1 MQLPLYLFLDELS
14 QTCTQISG
22 AFDDDG
28 ALCDGVRLFS
38 GDAVYEPNCLY
49 VVQEEFMGDYF
60 LFSKGHEFLPPAVL
74 FCSGSADQFQIKN
87 SVLCC
92 SGESFFAF
100 FNRLQSLCDR
110 CSRLDL
116 ALTECNSRQAPYRE
130 YLDLCFPFIQ
140 NPIILYDHDYIIIAD
155 SRGLHPL
162 PDDTDWINLTSAGYW
177 TPEVRTTALLDMG
190 EKKYPHNQAYY
201 YDSNRFFH
209 NFALMNMWDDN
220 TFLSTICVH
229 EIFTPITKSQLF
241 FINHLGLKLT
251 PRFRREVTQ
260 QLQAKDLFDRFLQS
274 MLLKNTYSQEFIASR
289 LQLVD
294 WDPSSKYFVFG
305 FADTSDV
312 LQSTYFPMRM
322 QNIFHNCRTVP
333 VEDLQV
339 TVVRV
344 QDSIHMKDFPALIA
358 IIRDSV
364 VKCGVSSMLHS
375 FSDITMGYRQ
385 VRAAIEVG
393 RRIAPTAWI
402 YEYEKFAID
411 YIVKFAMEDSPLSML
426 CHSAV
431 LQLSQEDEANGTC
444 YLDTLAAY
452 LTCEKNIGKI
462 AEELFIHR
470 NTLMYRLEKI
480 RTLTGI
486 DYDDTEEMEH
496 ILLSIRILRLYR
508 KNIFTRQNLSDL

>member
-60 LFSKGHEFLPPAVL
+60 LFSKGHGFLPPAVL

-201 YDSNRFFH
+201 YDSADPIVFFSGQSIH
-209 NFALMNMWDDN
+209 QSQARDFNINFLKKD
-220 TFLSTICVH
+220 LSASIQQNDSERLG
-229 EIFTPITKSQLF
+229 EIFRQIIDLFTQCRPSREAAASACINMYSYLSGFFEQSAEESQDIFPYTINIAGYITQFTSLAD
-241 FINHLGLKLT
+241 ILAWLDSRRN
-251 PRFRREVTQ
+251 RRE
-260 QLQAKDLFDRFLQS
+260 S
-274 MLLKNTYSQEFIASR
+274 
-289 LQLVD
+289 
-294 WDPSSKYFVFG
+294 
-305 FADTSDV
+305 
-312 LQSTYFPMRM
+312 
-322 QNIFHNCRTVP
+322 
-333 VEDLQV
+333 
-339 TVVRV
+339 
-344 QDSIHMKDFPALIA
+344 
-358 IIRDSV
+358 
-364 VKCGVSSMLHS
+364 
-375 FSDITMGYRQ
+375 
-385 VRAAIEVG
+385 
-393 RRIAPTAWI
+393 
-402 YEYEKFAID
+402 
-411 YIVKFAMEDSPLSML
+411 
-426 CHSAV
+426 
-431 LQLSQEDEANGTC
+431 
-444 YLDTLAAY
+444 
-452 LTCEKNIGKI
+452 
-462 AEELFIHR
+462 
-470 NTLMYRLEKI
+470 
-480 RTLTGI
+480 
-486 DYDDTEEMEH
+486 
-496 ILLSIRILRLYR
+496 
-508 KNIFTRQNLSDL
+508 